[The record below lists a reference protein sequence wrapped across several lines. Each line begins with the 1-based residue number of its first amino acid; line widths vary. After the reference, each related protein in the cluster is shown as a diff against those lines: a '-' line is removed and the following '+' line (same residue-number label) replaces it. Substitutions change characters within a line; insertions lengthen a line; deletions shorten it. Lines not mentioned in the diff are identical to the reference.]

1 MRNLLVIK
9 DWYQDM
15 YRKYGTFIEI
25 GLKLAVS
32 LLAVILLNVN
42 IGTMAVLNNPVI
54 VIGIAVICALVP
66 KSIMVLI
73 LAAVIVAHFA
83 AISIEMAAFI
93 LVLLFIMFLLYFRFS
108 AGDSMVLILVPVLF
122 MINIPFVVPVA
133 MGLLATPFSIVSVAC
148 GSILYFMLRYVH
160 MNLETL
166 TDSSVDGLTG
176 MTDMAREVF
185 TSESLYLVLIS
196 FSIAL
201 AAVYVLRKLS
211 IRNAWEIAVCAGIG
225 IQAVILLI
233 GNLVVRIDVFTIPAL
248 VIGSIISLLL
258 AMMLAVMR
266 HNVDYARTEYTQFED
281 DDYYYYVKAVP
292 KIKTREKNS
301 SPRAQRNR
309 KKKR

>member
-42 IGTMAVLNNPVI
+42 IGTMAVLENPLI

-166 TDSSVDGLTG
+166 TASSADGLTC

-196 FSIAL
+196 FSVAL

-233 GNLVVRIDVFTIPAL
+233 GILVVRIDVFTIPAL

>member
-42 IGTMAVLNNPVI
+42 IGAMAVLNNPVI

-133 MGLLATPFSIVSVAC
+133 IGLLATPFSIVSVAC
-148 GSILYFMLRYVH
+148 GYILYFMLRYVH

-281 DDYYYYVKAVP
+281 DDFYYYVKAVP
-292 KIKTREKNS
+292 KIKTREKNGS
-301 SPRAQRNR
+301 QRAQRNR

>member
-42 IGTMAVLNNPVI
+42 IGAMAVLNNPVI

-225 IQAVILLI
+225 IQAAILLI

-281 DDYYYYVKAVP
+281 DDFYYYVKAVP
-292 KIKTREKNS
+292 KIKTQGKNGS
-301 SPRAQRNR
+301 QRAQRNR

>member
-42 IGTMAVLNNPVI
+42 IGTMAVLENPLI

-166 TDSSVDGLTG
+166 TASSADGLTS

-233 GNLVVRIDVFTIPAL
+233 GILVVRIDVFTIPAL

>member
-42 IGTMAVLNNPVI
+42 IGTMAVLENPLI

-166 TDSSVDGLTG
+166 TASSADGLTS
-176 MTDMAREVF
+176 MTNMAREVF

-233 GNLVVRIDVFTIPAL
+233 GILVVRIDVFTIPAL